1 MDRCIGIDGCSFE
14 GNDDYQPRKS
24 AWRWIVD
31 KEKVEA
37 LEGTRDMLSFVIFA
51 LSLKTKY
58 DLEFSEDEERGF
70 KETLSR
76 ISDDLNNIT

>member
-1 MDRCIGIDGCSFE
+1 
-14 GNDDYQPRKS
+14 
-24 AWRWIVD
+24 VD

-37 LEGTRDMLSFVIFA
+37 LEQTRDMLSFVIFA
-51 LSLKTKY
+51 LSLKNRY

-76 ISDDLNNIT
+76 ISDDLNSIS